1 MLVARAG
8 YGHIREVLLA
18 LFGGAEDLE
27 EGGDGGV
34 VVVPREVILRG
45 TRLRRLHLAHL
56 QEIGRCPGS
65 DIVARGQQ
73 AIVALG
79 QKAIVALGQ
88 KIVAL
93 GQTIVAL
100 KVSRQFCTRSK
111 SRSQVTKRRRHEH
124 RLASF
129 TIIKK

>member
-1 MLVARAG
+1 M
-8 YGHIREVLLA
+8 
-18 LFGGAEDLE
+18 
-27 EGGDGGV
+27 

-100 KVSRQFCTRSK
+100 
-111 SRSQVTKRRRHEH
+111 SQQAILYSVK
-124 RLASF
+124 
-129 TIIKK
+129 IKKPGHKAEKARAQVSILHYN

>member
-79 QKAIVALGQ
+79 QTILALDQQAILYSV
-88 KIVAL
+88 K
-93 GQTIVAL
+93 
-100 KVSRQFCTRSK
+100 
-111 SRSQVTKRRRHEH
+111 
-124 RLASF
+124 
-129 TIIKK
+129 IKKPGHKAEKARAQVSILHYN

>member
-1 MLVARAG
+1 MLVAGAG
-8 YGHIREVLLA
+8 YGHIGEVLLA

-65 DIVARGQQ
+65 DNVALGQQ

-79 QKAIVALGQ
+79 QPIVTLGQ
-88 KIVAL
+88 TIVAL

-100 KVSRQFCTRSK
+100 GQLILALGSRQFCTR
-111 SRSQVTKRRRHEH
+111 
-124 RLASF
+124 
-129 TIIKK
+129 

>member
-1 MLVARAG
+1 MLVAGAG

-100 KVSRQFCTRSK
+100 
-111 SRSQVTKRRRHEH
+111 SQQAILYSVK
-124 RLASF
+124 
-129 TIIKK
+129 IKKPGHKAEKARAQVSILHYN

>member
-100 KVSRQFCTRSK
+100 GSDNCCPGSANCYPG
-111 SRSQVTKRRRHEH
+111 SDNCCPGSIN
-124 RLASF
+124 SCPG
-129 TIIKK
+129 

>member
-1 MLVARAG
+1 MLVAGTG
-8 YGHIREVLLA
+8 YGHIGEVLLA

-45 TRLRRLHLAHL
+45 TSLRRLHLTHL

-65 DIVARGQQ
+65 AGNFCPGSD
-73 AIVALG
+73 
-79 QKAIVALGQ
+79 
-88 KIVAL
+88 IVAL

-100 KVSRQFCTRSK
+100 GQQAILYSVK
-111 SRSQVTKRRRHEH
+111 
-124 RLASF
+124 
-129 TIIKK
+129 IKKPGHKAEKARAQVSILHYN